1 LEPLA
6 LLVIMWCG
14 VFFAVLA
21 ARKNKLTPVL
31 YFLFA
36 GAVLAN
42 VGILPK
48 ETHLFIR
55 GFAEIGIIV
64 IMFAIGFEAPEDV
77 V

>member
-1 LEPLA
+1 MEPLA

-14 VFFAVLA
+14 VFFA
-21 ARKNKLTPVL
+21 
-31 YFLFA
+31 
-36 GAVLAN
+36 GAVLVN

-48 ETHLFIR
+48 EAHPFIR

-64 IMFAIGFEAPEDV
+64 IMFAIGFEAVKDV